1 MTLIA
6 IVGPTASG
14 KTSASIDVAKDLEAV
29 VISADSRS
37 IYRDM
42 NIGTAKPTLEERQG
56 VYHWGFDLVDPGERY
71 SVSEFKSAAEGI
83 ILPRQAA
90 GQHTVMVGGTGL
102 YIDSVV
108 LDYSFPKDR
117 GLFTQSQVERM
128 SKEKLLA
135 YYKKYNISLPSDWQ
149 NVRRLQAG
157 LLRDFSQ
164 SQRRSTPIT
173 DSVVVGISTDREILK
188 QRIKNRVELMFRD
201 GVVEE
206 TSNIMSKYY
215 LDGSDLPG
223 NVYPIVA
230 EYIKGSI
237 NIDEAKER
245 MYRSD
250 WQLARRQMTWFKRN
264 KFIHWMPSS
273 EVWEF
278 VQGRVGQR

>member
-6 IVGPTASG
+6 LVGPTASG

-56 VYHWGFDLVDPGERY
+56 VYHWGFDLVDPRERY

-102 YIDSVV
+102 YVDSVV
-108 LDYSFPKDR
+108 FDYSFPKDR
-117 GLFTQSQVERM
+117 GLFTQSQVEQM
-128 SKEKLLA
+128 SKDELLG
-135 YYKKYNISLPSDWQ
+135 YYKKYNINLPGDWQ

-250 WQLARRQMTWFKRN
+250 WQLARRQMTWLKRN

-273 EVWEF
+273 EVREF
-278 VQGRVGQR
+278 VQGRVGRR

>member
-83 ILPRQAA
+83 ILPRQDA

-102 YIDSVV
+102 YVDSVV
-108 LDYSFPKDR
+108 FDYSFPKDR

-273 EVWEF
+273 EVREF

>member
-6 IVGPTASG
+6 LVGPTASG

-56 VYHWGFDLVDPGERY
+56 VYHWGFDLVDPRERY

-102 YIDSVV
+102 YVDSVV
-108 LDYSFPKDR
+108 FDYSFPKDR
-117 GLFTQSQVERM
+117 GLFTQSQVEQM
-128 SKEKLLA
+128 SKDELLG
-135 YYKKYNISLPSDWQ
+135 YYKKYNINLPGDWQ

-273 EVWEF
+273 EVREF
-278 VQGRVGQR
+278 VQGRVGRR